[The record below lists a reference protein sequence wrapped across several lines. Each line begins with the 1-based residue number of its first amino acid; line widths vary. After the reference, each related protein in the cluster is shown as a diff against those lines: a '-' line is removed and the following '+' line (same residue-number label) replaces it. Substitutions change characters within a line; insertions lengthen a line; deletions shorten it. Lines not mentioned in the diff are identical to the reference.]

1 MTRSAAPTPLRDS
14 PNRAA
19 AQLGAAPLKQCS
31 PTSPGPAALLGAS
44 QGHEKRRGATAER
57 VKRRE
62 RTRGKRTWLALSG
75 VRTCAGDAVVAVIGF
90 LPKGMPGNAR
100 LYWSAAPL
108 QRASL
113 LAPGR
118 RRATQGRA
126 GKGRALFEGRRPELR
141 SPRPARVAQGT
152 PRSGAPTWGRL
163 FFADFLLAKQKKVRS
178 PVNGETK
185 RWIDLRIRRGTLRSM
200 RAPASSND
208 RSFSPQSDYVSC
220 CNTIMT

>member
-1 MTRSAAPTPLRDS
+1 MCAQKKVTKEKGSPVTRSAAPTPLRDS

-100 LYWSAAPL
+100 LYSFAAPL
-108 QRASL
+108 QCAPL

-152 PRSGAPTWGRL
+152 RAAGADPGSPFLCRLSFGEAKESRPR
-163 FFADFLLAKQKKVRS
+163 V
-178 PVNGETK
+178 
-185 RWIDLRIRRGTLRSM
+185 RRGT
-200 RAPASSND
+200 
-208 RSFSPQSDYVSC
+208 
-220 CNTIMT
+220 